1 MIYSQNHRVNYLQ
14 NKTREVMKRIKL
26 AVLFIILTG
35 TFISAQSKFGIG
47 VGGAFVSPTGD
58 FADVYENGFG
68 GTVALTYDLTNSLQL
83 SFSSGYSQ
91 LSFNNDRVNEILSA
105 FGLNVN
111 IDVDS
116 KLKLIPVMAGVKYFF
131 TESEFKPYVSAD
143 LGLHIIS
150 ISASSIKIAGEP
162 YDVVAEES
170 KTSAAWGIGAGFLY
184 KIAPTISVDVNA
196 KINGNNLEVGT
207 SNSYSGSDYSYSET
221 SKSTMT
227 FFTISAGILFE
238 I

>member
-1 MIYSQNHRVNYLQ
+1 
-14 NKTREVMKRIKL
+14 MKKIKL
-26 AVLFIILTG
+26 VVLLVIFTG
-35 TFISAQSKFGIG
+35 SFISAQSKFGIG
-47 VGGAFVSPTGD
+47 VGGTFVSPTGD

-68 GTVALTYDLTNSLQL
+68 GTVALTYDLTNNLQL
-83 SFSSGYSQ
+83 SLSSGYSQ

-111 IDVDS
+111 VDVDA

-131 TESEFKPYVSAD
+131 TESDFKPYASAD

-184 KIAPTISVDVNA
+184 KISPTISIDVNA
-196 KINGNNLEVGT
+196 KVNGNNLEVGT
-207 SNSYSGSDYSYSET
+207 SNSYSDSGYSYSET